1 MKIGVVF
8 HGNILAGGCFQQ
20 SLNAVRL
27 ISKENGLYEFVYY
40 TPDKGNLL
48 SAAKYGIKAKTFDF
62 GRKQRLIHK
71 LRKQISLNRIL
82 SKFALFNPIDS
93 VFEKDE
99 VDLLYFTSPSPICL
113 FLERLNYVLTHWD
126 LCHLEHV
133 EFPEVRQCFEFE
145 ARENFAKNALAK
157 AVAVIAVSSYAKRSL
172 EKKYCL
178 DENRVHTLSIAPA
191 FRSYDSND
199 SSFNPRK
206 EAQIPEGAQYIFYP
220 AQFWAHKNHRL
231 IIDSLALLRSK
242 NQEVYAI
249 FCGSDCG
256 NLPIVLNMAKN
267 KGVGDLV
274 KYLGFVPDKHMPA
287 LYKQSIALVMPSYF
301 GPVNMPPLE
310 AFEFETPVIVS
321 DLEGIRDQVMDAA
334 LLISP
339 DEPESLCNAIIKLV
353 REPKMRDSLIKKGKT
368 RLQDF
373 SDEDRLDTLKNIF
386 SAYDRK
392 RLTWSIK

>member
-8 HGNILAGGCFQQ
+8 HGNIFAGGCFQQ
-20 SLNAVRL
+20 SINAVRL
-27 ISKENGLYEFVYY
+27 LSKYNGNYKFVYY
-40 TPDKGNLL
+40 TPEKGNQL

-71 LRKQISLNRIL
+71 LRKQISLNHIL
-82 SKFALFNPIDS
+82 NKLPLFNPIDT

-133 EFPEVRQCFEFE
+133 EFPEVRQRFEFE
-145 ARENFAKNALAK
+145 ARENFAKNAFAK
-157 AVAVIAVSSYAKRSL
+157 AVAVIAVSSCAKRNL
-172 EKKYCL
+172 EKKYNL
-178 DENRVHTLSIAPA
+178 DEKRVHTLSIAPA
-191 FRSYDSND
+191 FRSYDTNTSN
-199 SSFNPRK
+199 FNPRK
-206 EAQIPEGAQYIFYP
+206 KAQIPEGAQYIFYP

-231 IIDSLALLRSK
+231 IIDSLALLRAK
-242 NQEVYAI
+242 KLEVYAF

-256 NLPIVLNMAKN
+256 NLQIVLNMAEN

-274 KYLGFVPDKHMPA
+274 KYLGFVPDKDMPL

-310 AFEFETPVIVS
+310 AFELETPVIVS
-321 DLEGIRDQVMDAA
+321 NLEGIRDQVKDAA

-339 DEPESLCNAIIKLV
+339 DEPESLCNAITKLI
-353 REPKMRDSLIKKGKT
+353 REPKLRDSLIEKGKA
-368 RLQDF
+368 RLKEFNND
-373 SDEDRLDTLKNIF
+373 DRLETLQNIF
-386 SAYDRK
+386 NDYDRK
-392 RLTWSIK
+392 RRTWSIE